1 MSYQQAQSLYMD
13 EAFELNAYLNEHPP
27 THELVAAYLGYE
39 PNADTSKMKFFG
51 EDENALPPS
60 DAGIIPHFT
69 EAPKHIQEIVLD
81 YKRTHANA

>member
-1 MSYQQAQSLYMD
+1 MSFSQVQSLFMD
-13 EAFELNAYLNEHPP
+13 EAFEINSYLNEHPP

-39 PNADTSKMKFFG
+39 ARSDTSGMKFFG
-51 EDENALPPS
+51 DDLNVPPPS

-69 EAPKHIQEIVLD
+69 EAPKHIQDIVLD